1 MSAYLGE
8 LAALVTSFL
17 FALTSTQFTL
27 AGRRVGSLVLNRTR
41 LIVAFLLNIIAHL
54 VLRLP
59 LPINIPSDRWFWLGL
74 SGIIGLVIG
83 DIFLF
88 QAFVWIGPR
97 LTMLMMSLAPI
108 LASVTAW
115 LFLGETLTVGQIAGI
130 LVTVGGITWVIL
142 DHNGQ
147 AKVDSSSTR
156 IFLLGILFGLGAAT
170 GQALGLITAKKGL
183 YGDFPA
189 LSGTLVRMLVAM
201 VTMWALTL
209 IQRQVRFTFQ
219 QLSRNR
225 KALWLILGGAITGPF
240 LGVTFSLVAIQ
251 NTEVGVASTLMA
263 LPPVILLPISRI
275 VFNEQFGWQAILG
288 TLIAI
293 FGVAMLFLLG

>member
-1 MSAYLGE
+1 LSAFVGE

-17 FALTSTQFTL
+17 FAATSTQFTL
-27 AGRRVGSLVLNRTR
+27 AGRKVGSLVLNRTR
-41 LIVAFLLNIIAHL
+41 LILAVLLNLLAHL

-59 LPINIPSDRWFWLGL
+59 LPADIPSDRWFWLGL

-108 LASVTAW
+108 IASITAW
-115 LFLGETLTVGQIAGI
+115 LFLGETLTAGQISGI
-130 LVTVGGITWVIL
+130 LVTVGGIAWVVL

-147 AKVDSSSTR
+147 AKIDQDNKR
-156 IFLLGILFGLGAAT
+156 IFMLGILFGLGAAT

-189 LSGTLVRMLVAM
+189 LSGTLVRMMVAL
-201 VTMWALTL
+201 VTMWGLTL

-219 QLSRNR
+219 QLARNR

-251 NTEVGVASTLMA
+251 NTEVGVASTIMA

-275 VFNEQFGWQAILG
+275 VFKEQFGWQAIVG
-288 TLIAI
+288 TLIAVL
-293 FGVAMLFLLG
+293 GVTMLFLLG